1 MRIRTWILVAS
12 IGLGAACKPKV
23 EPATPEA
30 PPAPAPEPAPEA
42 RVYPSPPPPTAPAAV
57 SFPATAEFTLPSGL
71 TVHVV
76 QSREVPLVSAQL
88 VVRCGTMDRR
98 HVAEFAAAML
108 SEGTATRTKAQIDD
122 AIEFVGG
129 DLVASAGIHTTHVVS
144 RVLAK
149 DLKLALT
156 LMADEVM
163 NPLFPADA
171 LAKLKEQAKGSLR
184 ISRTQSEVLADVL
197 FDQVAYPE
205 GHPYGQPLA
214 TEEELDAIDLA
225 DVEAFHATFY
235 RANNAFLVLAGDVDV
250 ATAQELAGRAFANWS
265 PAKAEEIPPNPL
277 NGFTSY
283 EVAKEL
289 VVHVVDR
296 PGSSQT
302 EIRVGNLALARGH
315 EDWPKL
321 LVANSVLGGDISSRL
336 FLDVREKRG
345 LVYNIGSVVSPGQA
359 PGTFTIRTRS
369 RTQSSGA
376 TLGAVLEHVKTLRT
390 QGVTAEEIAVET
402 EKLVGGFPLELET
415 PDQIASKVRERLI
428 YNLPENYWST
438 YRDAIAAVTPADVGE
453 AARKYMHG
461 SPHIVL
467 VGEAEAIAAQVAEV
481 LPKAVIRRYD
491 ALLQPLAQE

>member
-1 MRIRTWILVAS
+1 MRFRTWILVS
-12 IGLGAACKPKV
+12 SLGLVACKPTV
-23 EPATPEA
+23 EPAPPEPA
-30 PPAPAPEPAPEA
+30 PAPAPEPEPEA
-42 RVYPSPPPPTAPAAV
+42 RVYPDPPPPSAAATV
-57 SFPATAEFTLPSGL
+57 NFPATAEFTLPNGL

-98 HVAEFAAAML
+98 RVAEFAAAML
-108 SEGTATRTKAQIDD
+108 GEGTTTRTKAQIDE

-129 DLVASAGIHTTHVVS
+129 SLAASAGIHSTHVMS
-144 RVLAK
+144 RVLSQ

-163 NPLFPADA
+163 NPVFPADA

-184 ISRTQSEVLADVL
+184 IARTQSDFLADML
-197 FDQVAYPE
+197 FDQIAYPE
-205 GHPYGQPLA
+205 GHPYGEPLA
-214 TEEELDAIDLA
+214 TEEELDAIALA
-225 DVEAFHATFY
+225 DVKAFHTTFY

-250 ATAQELAGRAFANWS
+250 ATAKELTTRVFADWS
-265 PAKAEEIPPNPL
+265 PANAEEIPPNPL
-277 NGFTSY
+277 NAFKSY
-283 EVAKEL
+283 DVAKAL

-315 EDWPKL
+315 EDWHEL
-321 LVANSVLGGDISSRL
+321 LVANSVLGGDLSSRL

-345 LVYNIGSVVSPGQA
+345 LVYNIGSVVTPGQA
-359 PGTFTIRTRS
+359 PGTFTVRTRS

-376 TLGAVLEHVKTLRT
+376 TLAAVLDHIKTLRS
-390 QGVTAEEIAVET
+390 QGVTAEEIAAET
-402 EKLVGGFPLELET
+402 EKIVGGFPLELET
-415 PDQIASKVRERLI
+415 PEQIAGKVRERLI
-428 YNLPENYWST
+428 YNLPADYWST
-438 YRDAIAAVTPADVGE
+438 YRAAITAVTPDDVAE

-467 VGEAEAIAAQVAEV
+467 VGEADAIVAQVAEV
-481 LPKAVIRRYD
+481 LPKAEIRRYD
-491 ALLQPLAQE
+491 AQLRPLASE